1 MFTIAKRLRR
11 LRCARFAVPIL
22 LPLLPLL
29 MLARVPVGNAQAL
42 TFDDALSSALL
53 QAPVLRAGTALIEAA
68 RHATVPAGEL
78 PDPKLVLGL
87 DNVPVEGDD
96 RFSTGEDFMTMQRVG
111 LMQEF
116 TSGAKRKART
126 ELATAQVDLM
136 RSDERQQRQT
146 VLLET
151 ALAWIARHTWERQLA
166 LVAQWERDNALF
178 DSVVRAQLA
187 AATGS
192 ALDALRP
199 REEAADIAALRD
211 EVAAG
216 REQSIAQLRRW
227 IGDAAELPL
236 GGEVPNWRIDVTE
249 LKHKL
254 HQHPELMSFTSRA
267 HVLDADIAESRAAKQ
282 PDWDVTLA
290 WLERGSG
297 YDDMAMLEVRMDL
310 PVFTASRQTPMIASK
325 VAQRV
330 ALDAERE
337 ASLREHASMLEIEF
351 SEYQRLQQSQRR
363 FAEILLPLADE
374 KVELALASWRSGEGE
389 LMDVIGARRERI
401 ATQLKAIAAT
411 GELQQIAARL
421 HFANS
426 ESYEDRADSTNDADN
441 FTGELP

>member
-1 MFTIAKRLRR
+1 MFPVAKRLRQ

-22 LPLLPLL
+22 LPLL
-29 MLARVPVGNAQAL
+29 MLASVPAGNAQTL
-42 TFDDALSSALL
+42 TFDDALTSALQ
-53 QAPVLRAGTALIEAA
+53 QAPELRAGTALIAAA

-116 TSGAKRKART
+116 TSGAKRKARS

-136 RSDERQQRQT
+136 RSDKRQQRQI

-216 REQSIAQLRRW
+216 CAQSIAQLRRW

-236 GGEVPNWRIDVTE
+236 GGEAPNWRIDVTE
-249 LKHKL
+249 LQHNL
-254 HQHPELMSFTSRA
+254 HQHPELMNFTSRA
-267 HVLDADIAESRAAKQ
+267 RVLDADIAESRAAKQ
-282 PDWDVTLA
+282 PDWEVTLA

-310 PVFTASRQTPMIASK
+310 PLFTASRQTPMVASK
-325 VAQRV
+325 VAQRA

-337 ASLREHASMLEIEF
+337 ASLREHAAMLEVEF
-351 SEYQRLQQSQRR
+351 SEYQRLQQSQQR
-363 FAEILLPLADE
+363 FTDILLPLADE
-374 KVELALASWRSGEGE
+374 KVALALASWRSGEGA
-389 LMDVIGARRERI
+389 LVDVIGARRERI
-401 ATQLKAIAAT
+401 ATHIKAIAAT
-411 GELQQIAARL
+411 GELQQVAARL

-426 ESYEDRADSTNDADN
+426 ESYEAAANTTDSADN
-441 FTGELP
+441 LTGELP

>member
-1 MFTIAKRLRR
+1 MFPIAKRLRR
-11 LRCARFAVPIL
+11 LRCAPVAAAI
-22 LPLLPLL
+22 LLPLL
-29 MLARVPVGNAQAL
+29 MLAGAPLGSAQAL
-42 TFDDALSSALL
+42 TFDDALTSALL
-53 QAPVLRAGTALIEAA
+53 QAPELRAGTALIEAA

-96 RFSTGEDFMTMQRVG
+96 RFSTGADFMTMQRVG

-116 TSGAKRKART
+116 TSGAKRKARS
-126 ELATAQVDLM
+126 ELASAQVDLM
-136 RSDERQQRQT
+136 RSDKRQQRQT

-151 ALAWIARHTWERQLA
+151 ALAWIARHTWELQLA

-199 REEAADIAALRD
+199 REEAADIATLRD

-216 REQSIAQLRRW
+216 CEQSIAQLRRW

-236 GGEVPNWRIDVTE
+236 SGEVPNWPIDVTE

-254 HQHPELMSFTSRA
+254 HQHPELMNFTSRA
-267 HVLDADIAESRAAKQ
+267 RVLDADIAESRAAKQ

-297 YDDMAMLEVRMDL
+297 YDDMAMLEVRVDL
-310 PVFTASRQTPMIASK
+310 PLFTASRQAPMIASK
-325 VAQRV
+325 VAQRA

-337 ASLREHASMLEIEF
+337 ASLREHAAMLEVEF
-351 SEYQRLQQSQRR
+351 SEYQRLQQSQQR
-363 FAEILLPLADE
+363 FTDILLPLADE
-374 KVELALASWRSGEGE
+374 KVELALASWRSGEGT
-389 LMDVIGARRERI
+389 LVDVIGARRERI
-401 ATQLKAIAAT
+401 ATHLKAIAAT

-426 ESYEDRADSTNDADN
+426 ESYEAAANNADSADN